1 MKYLVTGKEMKLLD
15 QNTSEKFYVP
25 DAVLM
30 EQAAMV
36 FVQKL
41 LSWEKPYHN
50 ILVVC
55 GTGNNGGDGIAIA
68 RLLNQ
73 KGIRTS
79 VCFAGEQLS
88 SNKSGASELYRLQKK
103 IYLSYH
109 YPVEETVDE
118 QASYD
123 CVIDAIFGTGLSRIL
138 SDEYRRMIAT
148 LNRMSG
154 HKVSVDISS
163 GVSSDNGEILGDAFK
178 AEDTI
183 TFSFG
188 KLGLYLWPGSAY
200 SGTVHVVDMGI
211 TAESFLERKPKM
223 AALERS
229 DLARLPVRNP
239 HSNKG
244 TYGRLLI
251 IAGSPNMAGAAILAA
266 KAAYRT
272 GCGLVKIVTAEENR
286 VPIQSSVPEAILS
299 TYGKTVD
306 KKSLIE
312 TLKWADAIV
321 IGPGIGLSPTA
332 EVFVHEVLQNAAVP
346 VLMDADALNIIA
358 KEPEILLRPHPE
370 LIVTPH
376 LGEMARLTRDTVA
389 FLQNNFIQSAR
400 DFAQKYDVIC
410 VLKDMH
416 TVTAIPF
423 GMSYLN
429 LSGNCG
435 MATAGSGDVLSGI
448 IGSLLAQH
456 MGGELAAPLGVYL
469 HGLAGDAALEKCGSV
484 SLMAG
489 DLCDGIM
496 NVLRNMNKYMR

>member
-15 QNTSEKFYVP
+15 QNTSEKFCVP
-25 DAVLM
+25 DTVLM

-41 LSWEKPYHN
+41 LSWGRPYHN

-73 KGIRTS
+73 KGIRTA
-79 VCFAGEQLS
+79 VCFAGERLS
-88 SNKSGASELYRLQKK
+88 SNKSGVSELYRLQKK

-109 YPVEETVDE
+109 YPVEEELDE

-123 CVIDAIFGTGLSRIL
+123 CVIDAIFGTGLSRML

-163 GVSSDNGEILGDAFK
+163 GVSSDNGEILGDAFR

-188 KLGLYLWPGSAY
+188 KLGLYLWPGSEY

-211 TAESFLERKPKM
+211 TVESFLERKPKM
-223 AALERS
+223 ATLEAT

-286 VPIQSSVPEAILS
+286 IPIQSSVPEVILF

-321 IGPGIGLSPTA
+321 IGPGIGLSPSA
-332 EVFVHEVLQNAAVP
+332 EVFVREVLQNAAVP

-376 LGEMARLTRDTVA
+376 LGEMARLTQDTVA

-416 TVTAIPF
+416 TVTAVPF

-469 HGLAGDAALEKCGSV
+469 HGLAGDAAREKCGCV

-489 DLCDGIM
+489 DLCDGITK
-496 NVLRNMNKYMR
+496 VLKNIN